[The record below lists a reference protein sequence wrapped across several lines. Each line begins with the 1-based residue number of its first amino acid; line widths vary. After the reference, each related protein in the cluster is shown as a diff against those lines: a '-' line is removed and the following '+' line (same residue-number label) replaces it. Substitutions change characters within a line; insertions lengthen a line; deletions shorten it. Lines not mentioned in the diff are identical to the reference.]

1 MQQSIQAK
9 SAKLN
14 LLDGY
19 KKVVAHILIA
29 YQKRQTRK
37 QLAKLP
43 DYLLED
49 VNLDRDDVQREI
61 NKSFF
66 IMK

>member
-19 KKVVAHILIA
+19 KKVVAHIQIA
-29 YQKRQTRK
+29 HQKHQTRK